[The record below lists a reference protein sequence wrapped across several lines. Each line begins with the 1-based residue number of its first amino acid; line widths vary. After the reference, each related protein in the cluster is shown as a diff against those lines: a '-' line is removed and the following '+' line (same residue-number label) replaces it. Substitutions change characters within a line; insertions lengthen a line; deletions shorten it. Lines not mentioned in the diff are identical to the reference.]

1 MYAPATHWSKHTGF
15 DKPPFP
21 AVPADKSQPP
31 LTLWTQNP
39 ATYKIDCCMA
49 RCLTDRDPHWDKHL
63 AVQYQCGKP
72 PVTASGLCA
81 RHESNKAGYDP
92 AKGGHNSW
100 NGLIHEAPL
109 PDTAI
114 FWLPPGSSVSQYR
127 NHPTKKS
134 MPKWCPDGYKPL
146 VAAPVA
152 SLAPVPKAPVAPP
165 KAPAPAPAAAE
176 ETGELK
182 LIDGTLYMVK
192 SCNVYEYDELEEKV
206 GDFVGRLTA
215 EETIDTEGEEI
226 AIPEEEEEEPEP
238 AKPASALSLL
248 TAAVAKATQ
257 EAVELLALRATVSA
271 LTAANITLTAAAV
284 ATKSLKAEN
293 TSLKAETAAQKKT
306 ILHLEGV
313 CAVNKASGADALRA
327 ENAALKAKLASV
339 KALFTS

>member
-1 MYAPATHWSKHTGF
+1 MYAPATPWSKHTGF
-15 DKPPFP
+15 AKPSYP

-31 LTLWTQNP
+31 LTLWTQDP
-39 ATYKIDCCMA
+39 TTYRTDCCMA

-63 AVQYQCGKP
+63 AMQYQCGKP

-81 RHESNKAGYDP
+81 RHDSNKAGYDP

-109 PDTAI
+109 PDTAV

-146 VAAPVA
+146 VAPPAPSAPSAPSAPA
-152 SLAPVPKAPVAPP
+152 SAPSASAPSAP
-165 KAPAPAPAAAE
+165 PAPASA
-176 ETGELK
+176 GELK
-182 LIDGTLYMVK
+182 LIDGEFYWVQYG
-192 SCNVYEYDELEEKV
+192 NVYEYDQIEETP

-215 EETIDTEGEEI
+215 EETIDPEGEELV
-226 AIPEEEEEEPEP
+226 PEPEP

-248 TAAVAKATQ
+248 TAAVAKAKQ
-257 EAVELLALRATVSA
+257 EADEMSALKATVSA
-271 LTAANITLTAAAV
+271 LTAANITLTASAA
-284 ATKSLKAEN
+284 AAAAAAK
-293 TSLKAETAAQKKT
+293 SLKAETASLKKT

-313 CAVNKASGADALRA
+313 CAVNKASGAEALRA
-327 ENAALKAKLASV
+327 ENTALKAKLASV
-339 KALFTS
+339 KALFTT